1 MFPVSFHSV
10 ITNISLKL
18 KVASNV
24 FAIGKEVY
32 VFISEL
38 ELVLV
43 LVK

>member
-24 FAIGKEVY
+24 FAIGEKVC
-32 VFISEL
+32 VFISES
-38 ELVLV
+38 VLV
-43 LVK
+43 LNK